1 MSYGAFHVN
10 KKSHSKNM
18 TDNQEVETTTSQGT
32 MVQNWKKACIEFVQK
47 QPYTS
52 SITGVC
58 ILAYIIQLFAWKNS
72 IALGGL
78 SAYLVVQKFQLW
90 RVVTYCILHANVPHL
105 VLNMIALLQLGFLM
119 ETRMGPVFF
128 LKAIGLVNLIATVLY
143 CAICY
148 AVDLTLSQST
158 CINTITIGFSGILFG
173 LLSIESMRG
182 GISNAAK
189 VSLYGIVN
197 VPKWTVP
204 WCLVALMYILIP
216 SSSLLGHISGI
227 LAGYIFRITC
237 FNMDDDFVD
246 EYWVLG
252 QYVSIPQ

>member
-1 MSYGAFHVN
+1 MSN
-10 KKSHSKNM
+10 SHANNM
-18 TDNQEVETTTSQGT
+18 TESQELGATGQLT
-32 MVQNWKKACIEFVQK
+32 MVQKWKKDCIEYVQNR
-47 QPYTS
+47 PCTS

-58 ILAYIIQLFAWKNS
+58 ILTYIVQLVAWRNS

-90 RVVTYCILHANVPHL
+90 RVVTYCILHGNIAHL
-105 VLNMIALLQLGFLM
+105 LLNMIALLQLGFLM
-119 ETRMGPVFF
+119 ENRMGPVFF

-143 CAICY
+143 CAMCY
-148 AVDLTLSQST
+148 ALDLTLSQSLF
-158 CINTITIGFSGILFG
+158 INTITIGFSGILFG
-173 LLSIESMRG
+173 LLSIESIRG
-182 GISNAAK
+182 GISNATK

-216 SSSLLGHISGI
+216 TSSLLGHISGI
-227 LAGYIFRITC
+227 VAGYIFRITC
-237 FNMDDDFVD
+237 FNRDDDYVD
-246 EYWVLG
+246 EDWVLG